1 MIIHSI
7 ESSNFLKYE
16 NLALKNLPS
25 AGVIAVGGQNESGK
39 TTIGETLC
47 FALFGRT
54 FTLDQ
59 SDPKKLICWGCSRC
73 SVSVLFTVDDSGDI
87 YRVDR
92 YLDVEGTY
100 GAKLSREDDGALL
113 GKGID
118 SVDHQLQQKIG
129 FGYDEFVE
137 SFYLAQRELTTP
149 QPHSQTIKVMAGI
162 APLAAIQTELDQK
175 IIEETEELEASS
187 TDLDEASQQIEALAI
202 DTTWM
207 PELTHSHTQLV
218 DSIDAKER
226 TLDQL
231 KTNSHAYISA
241 IDELGKKW
249 STYNYVRWLG
259 YLVGAGT
266 FVFGLLWLII
276 SKLHNS
282 GISRALAGWLESAS
296 GGLHLHQPA
305 ALTKIAATLAGL
317 TLVCLITMLVQKIR
331 MRPDRLQA
339 DAYTDTLETLH
350 DDSTVPSYSERIN
363 TELKNLDEE
372 ELPASIDT
380 VELKKRCRQYKAD
393 ESEVTAATQS
403 LSEYYR
409 KLLNLLGSHKL
420 QHDFAMRDEQAR
432 LDMFSEIETVQASLN
447 EKVKEQQR
455 SLAVRKK
462 ANDLIDSTSL
472 HLSHQ
477 FNQSILQLASKA
489 LPNFTRDRYKHLK
502 IDENLDVRVFSNAKG
517 DFMDFD
523 EISSGTQRQVMLS
536 LRLAMSQELIN
547 AIECGAQFLFLD
559 EPFAFFD
566 QQRIRDTIKALPEFS
581 QDIQQIWLVA
591 QEFPQGTDTELE
603 IDCLTDNVELSTHSD
618 D

>member
-1 MIIHSI
+1 MIIRSI
-7 ESSNFLKYE
+7 ESNNFLKYE
-16 NLALKNLPS
+16 NLELKDLPT
-25 AGVIAVGGQNESGK
+25 AGVITVGGQNESGK

-59 SDPKKLICWGCSRC
+59 SDPKKLIRWGCSRC
-73 SVSVLFTVDDSGDI
+73 SVSVQFSVDDSGDI
-87 YRVDR
+87 FRVDR

-100 GAKLSREDDGALL
+100 GAKLSREEDGALL

-118 SVDHQLQQKIG
+118 SVDQQLQQKIG

-175 IIEETEELEASS
+175 IIEEAEGLEASS
-187 TDLDEASQQIEALAI
+187 TDLDEAAQQIEALAI

-218 DSIDAKER
+218 DAIDAKQS

-231 KTNSHAYISA
+231 ASNSQSYISA
-241 IDELGKKW
+241 IGELGKKW

-259 YLVGAGT
+259 YIVGAG
-266 FVFGLLWLII
+266 GLISGLFWLLL
-276 SKLHNS
+276 SKLLNS
-282 GISRALAGWLESAS
+282 GISNTLANWLETSS
-296 GGLHLHQPA
+296 GGMHLHQPTA
-305 ALTKIAATLAGL
+305 MAKVAATLIGL
-317 TLVCLITMLVQKIR
+317 TLLCLITMLVQRIR

-339 DAYTDTLETLH
+339 DAFTDTLENL
-350 DDSTVPSYSERIN
+350 DDESSVPEYSERIN
-363 TELKNLDEE
+363 IELQSLEE
-372 ELPASIDT
+372 SELPARMDIA
-380 VELKKRCRQYKAD
+380 ELKKRCRQYKAD
-393 ESEVTAATQS
+393 ETEVTEATQS
-403 LSEYYR
+403 LSDYYR
-409 KLLNLLGSHKL
+409 KFLNLLGSHKL
-420 QHDFAMRDEQAR
+420 QHDFAMRDEKAR
-432 LDMFSEIETVQASLN
+432 LDMYSEIETVQERLN
-447 EKVKEQQR
+447 EKVNEQQR
-455 SLAVRKK
+455 SLAVRNK

-502 IDENLDVRVFSNAKG
+502 IDDNLDVRVFSNAKG

-566 QQRIRDTIKALPEFS
+566 QQRIKDTIKALPEFS

-591 QEFPQGTDTELE
+591 QEFPSGTDTELD
-603 IDCLTDNVELSTHSD
+603 IDCQPDNVELSTSSEA
-618 D
+618 